1 VEEARGDAGLS
12 AINRFFDR
20 IRSPAAARAASQPGQ
35 SGDFRDFAGSK
46 YTLLVTFKRNGEPL
60 PTPVWAG
67 LGDDGHLYV
76 RTEADAAKVKRVRN
90 DPRVRVARC
99 DIRGK
104 PKGPL
109 IEGRARIVAPEEE
122 DHAEQALK
130 AHFGLGRRIYE
141 GTAGSAVGAM
151 VYIEVMP
158 V

>member
-20 IRSPAAARAASQPGQ
+20 IRSPAAARAAAQPGQ
-35 SGDFRDFAGSK
+35 SGSFKDFAGNK

-67 LGDDGHLYV
+67 LGENGGLYV
-76 RTEADAAKVKRVRN
+76 RTEAAAAKVKRIRN
-90 DPRVRVARC
+90 DPHVRVAHC
-99 DIRGK
+99 DLRGK

-109 IEGRARIVAPEEE
+109 VEGRARIVAPDEE
-122 DHAEQALK
+122 DHAEQVLK
-130 AHFGLGRRIYE
+130 AHYGLGRKIYE
-141 GTAGSAVGAM
+141 GTAGSAVGSMA
-151 VYIEVMP
+151 YIEVMP